1 MKLASLARTST
12 AARRT
17 LNSVLT
23 TKAVLSKVIAIATL
37 SVMGA
42 SVAQAGPVIPGGSG
56 FGMET
61 RGGRGGKVIRV
72 TNVNASG
79 SASLKACI
87 DASGPRTCVF
97 DVSGAIKITSDLTIR
112 NGYLHIAGQTAPS
125 PGIMIRGAALKI
137 TTSDV
142 VVQHLRV
149 RAGDDTN
156 GPDPTNRDSLKIE
169 GISTKPVK
177 NVVIDHCSFSW
188 ATDEIASTWGP
199 HDNISFTNNIFSEP
213 LNDSGHSAYSGS
225 GTMKHGYGVLFG
237 TSSGSSISMI
247 GNLMAHQVERNPLSR
262 ASELVFVNNVVYD
275 RGTMDL
281 DLQAE
286 GGRSSKNAVVGNV
299 FIDGPS
305 LARDT
310 KSIYIR
316 TNGTLKLGSSSR
328 VYLWDNLSPDD
339 ATTAL
344 SALMVLTG
352 GDVISGLISTTH
364 TPVWNSG
371 LVARKTA
378 GSAVY
383 ERVLLNAGAR
393 PKDRDVVD
401 KRIVAEVRARSG
413 KVINCVAANGTTRC
427 QKNGGGWPSY
437 TQNKRVLT
445 LPSNQASIAS
455 NGYSNL
461 ENWLHSLDIG
471 LSGVAVTMSPSS
483 PASLSVQ

>member
-1 MKLASLARTST
+1 MKLASFARTPT
-12 AARRT
+12 TARRT
-17 LNSVLT
+17 LKSVLT
-23 TKAVLSKVIAIATL
+23 TKAILNKVITMVAL
-37 SVMGA
+37 SCMGA
-42 SVAQAGPVIPGGSG
+42 GVAQAVPVIPGGSG

-61 RGGRGGKVIRV
+61 KAGRGGKVIRV

-79 SASLKACI
+79 SGSLKACI
-87 DASGPRTCVF
+87 DASGPRTCIF
-97 DVSGAIKITSDLTIR
+97 DVSGVIRISSDLTIR

-125 PGIMIRGAALKI
+125 PGIMIRGAAIKV

-142 VVQHLRV
+142 VIQHIRV
-149 RAGDDTN
+149 RTGDDTN

-169 GISTKPVK
+169 GISSKPVK

-199 HDNISFTNNIFSEP
+199 HDNISFTNNVFAEP
-213 LNDSGHSAYSGS
+213 LNDSGHLQYDGS

-237 TSSGSSISMI
+237 TSSGSSITMI

-262 ASELVFVNNVVYD
+262 AAELVFVNNVVYD
-275 RGTMDL
+275 RGTMDV

-310 KSIYIR
+310 KPIYIR

-328 VYLWDNLSPDD
+328 VYVWDNLSLED
-339 ATTAL
+339 ATTSL
-344 SALMVLTG
+344 STLMVLTG

-364 TPVWNSG
+364 APVWNSG

-393 PKDRDVVD
+393 PKDRDAVD
-401 KRIVAEVRARSG
+401 KRIVAEVRARTG

-437 TQNKRVLT
+437 AQNRRVLT

-461 ENWLHSLDIG
+461 ENWLHSLDVG
-471 LSGVAVTMSPSS
+471 LSGVAVTLSPSS
-483 PASLSVQ
+483 PVSLSVQ